1 MCLEFYKRPRK
12 KGRELLFMA
21 QKDFL
26 NLESGLYSKG
36 PHLDEI
42 ISFNFSIG
50 LVFCVLGH

>member
-12 KGRELLFMA
+12 KDREVLFVA

-26 NLESGLYSKG
+26 NLEIGLCSKD

-42 ISFNFSIG
+42 RS
-50 LVFCVLGH
+50 VYPWC